1 MENML
6 TFEQVYA
13 GYGRINVL
21 SGLTFQVKRGQV
33 FGVIGPNGSGKTTM
47 LNALTGMIRTSS
59 GSILLEG
66 RDITRLPVDA
76 RCRLGVGRTFQVP
89 RPFERMSVYE
99 NVLAAAVFGA
109 GMSERE
115 ARQPA
120 LDVLKA
126 TGLHDQRGVRSG
138 ALTLLDRKRL
148 EIARAI
154 VSRPKLLLLDE
165 VAAGLTP
172 AEVGDV
178 MKIVAN
184 LKAAGFTI
192 VWIEHILETM
202 ANATDVLMCMAEG
215 RAAVIGEPMEV
226 MRSREVE
233 ELYLGVETEGEPHAE
248 N

>member
-21 SGLTFQVKRGQV
+21 NGLTFQVKRGQV

-47 LNALTGMIRTSS
+47 LNALTGMIRTNS

-66 RDITRLPVDA
+66 RDITRLSVDG

-109 GMSERE
+109 GLSERE
-115 ARQPA
+115 ARRPA
-120 LDVLKA
+120 LDVLRV
-126 TGLHDQRGVRSG
+126 TGLEGQRSVRSG

-202 ANATDVLMCMAEG
+202 VNATDVLLCMAEG
-215 RAAVIGEPMEV
+215 RAAVIGAPMEV
-226 MRSREVE
+226 VRSREVE
-233 ELYLGVETEGEPHAE
+233 ELYLGVETEVGPHAE
-248 N
+248 D

>member
-21 SGLTFQVKRGQV
+21 NGLTFQVKRGQV

-47 LNALTGMIRTSS
+47 LNALTGMIRTNS

-66 RDITRLPVDA
+66 RDITRLSVDA
-76 RCRLGVGRTFQVP
+76 RCRLGIGRTFQVP

-109 GMSERE
+109 GLSERE
-115 ARQPA
+115 ARGPA
-120 LDVLKA
+120 LDVLRV
-126 TGLHDQRGVRSG
+126 TGLYDQRSMRSG

-178 MKIVAN
+178 MQIVAN
-184 LKAAGFTI
+184 LKSAGFTI

-202 ANATDVLMCMAEG
+202 VNATDVLLCMAEG
-215 RAAVIGEPMEV
+215 RVAVIGEPLEV
-226 MRSREVE
+226 VRSREVE
-233 ELYLGVETEGEPHAE
+233 ELYLGVETEVGPHAE